1 LGRKVKMKV
10 VEKIKLIDDIAYD
23 LQQRYTYSEI
33 DVFMAEFDVGKANLE
48 KSYNSKRTYVTDCL
62 KGVSNKELKKIADE
76 LDISTDN
83 IIKTPP
89 KNWGDTKSVKLF
101 ISHIAKDKG
110 IAIRLRD
117 ALKAYNI
124 EAFVAHE
131 DIRPSEEWQIEIERA
146 LKTMDFF
153 VSIHTK
159 GVKESIWCQQEI
171 GWAACRNVKMIPIKF
186 DEDPQ
191 GFIGKIQALIRGNK
205 SAEAVAKNIIE
216 ILKDDEK
223 TRDLYQEK
231 IGQLSTD
238 FDDIPF

>member
-1 LGRKVKMKV
+1 MKV
-10 VEKIKLIDDIAYD
+10 VEKLKLIEDIACD
-23 LQQRYTYSEI
+23 LQQKYTFTDI
-33 DVFMAEFDVGKANLE
+33 DAFLAEFDIHYDNSE
-48 KSYNSKRTYVTDCL
+48 TSFNSKRIFVKHAL
-62 KGVSNKELKKIADE
+62 KGITDKKLKKIADE

-89 KNWGDTKSVKLF
+89 RNWEDTKLAKVF
-101 ISHIAKDKG
+101 ISHIAKDKS
-110 IAIRLRD
+110 IAIRLRNV
-117 ALKAYNI
+117 LKTHNI
-124 EAFVAHE
+124 DAFVAHE
-131 DIRPSEEWQIEIERA
+131 DIKPSEEWQIEIERA

-159 GVKESIWCQQEI
+159 GVRESIWCQQEI
-171 GWAACRNVKMIPIKF
+171 GYAACRNVKMIPIKF
-186 DEDPQ
+186 GEDPQ

-205 SAEAVAKNIIE
+205 SAEAVAKDIIE

-231 IGQLSTD
+231 IEQLSTD

>member
-1 LGRKVKMKV
+1 MKV
-10 VEKIKLIDDIAYD
+10 VEKLKLIEDIACD
-23 LQQRYTYSEI
+23 LQQKYTFSDIET
-33 DVFMAEFDVGKANLE
+33 FLAEFDINYAHPEGDFG
-48 KSYNSKRTYVTDCL
+48 SKRTFVKYVL
-62 KGVSNKELKKIADE
+62 KGSDDKKLKKIADE

-110 IAIRLRD
+110 IATRLRD
-117 ALKAYNI
+117 VLKTYNI

-131 DIRPSEEWQIEIERA
+131 DIKPSEEWQIEIERA

-159 GVKESIWCQQEI
+159 GVRESIWCQQEI
-171 GWAACRNVKMIPIKF
+171 GYAACRNVKMIPIKF

-205 SAEAVAKNIIE
+205 SAEAVAKDIIE
-216 ILKDDEK
+216 ILKDDEN

-231 IGQLSTD
+231 IEQLSTD

>member
-1 LGRKVKMKV
+1 MKV
-10 VEKIKLIDDIAYD
+10 VEKIKLIEDIACD
-23 LQQRYTYSEI
+23 LQQKYTFSDIEI
-33 DVFMAEFDVGKANLE
+33 FLAEFDINYGYFAGK
-48 KSYNSKRTYVTDCL
+48 YNSKRTFVKEVL
-62 KGVSNKELKKIADE
+62 KKDVSDKKLKKIADE

-89 KNWGDTKSVKLF
+89 RNWEDTKFAKVF

-110 IAIRLRD
+110 IATRLRD
-117 ALKAYNI
+117 VLRTYNI

-131 DIRPSEEWQIEIERA
+131 DIKPSEEWQIEIERA

-159 GVKESIWCQQEI
+159 GVRESIWCQQEI
-171 GWAACRNVKMIPIKF
+171 GYATCRNVKMIPIKF

-191 GFIGKIQALIRGNK
+191 GFIGKFQALIRGKK
-205 SAEAVAKNIIE
+205 SAEAVAKDIIE
-216 ILKDDEK
+216 ILKNDEK